1 LDEQAI
7 AFGSGRYMLMI
18 LTFWEEI
25 NTGANLNSF
34 IYQKQDETKPNQPE
48 ISWKIYSSHQW

>member
-1 LDEQAI
+1 
-7 AFGSGRYMLMI
+7 MI